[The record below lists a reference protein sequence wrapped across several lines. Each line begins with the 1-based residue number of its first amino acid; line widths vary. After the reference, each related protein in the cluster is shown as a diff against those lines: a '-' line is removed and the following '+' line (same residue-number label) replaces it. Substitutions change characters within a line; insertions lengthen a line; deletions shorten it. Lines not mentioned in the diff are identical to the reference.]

1 VRTAQNPS
9 QIRPAT
15 EPRSRL
21 VVSSPLGDLGLVAD
35 GATLARLILPK
46 KDSDLPQLP
55 PLRGRNHDATHAI
68 AEPVLLLARRELD
81 EYFRGDL
88 RSFTIPL
95 HPVGTEFQL
104 AVWESVLGIPYGAT
118 ATYGEIARGIGPGV
132 SPRAVGRAVG
142 QNPLAL
148 MIPCH
153 RVVGSDGGLTGYGGG
168 LHRKRYLLDLE
179 QRVRPAF

>member
-9 QIRPAT
+9 QMHPAT
-15 EPRSRL
+15 EPCSRL
-21 VVSSPLGDLGLVAD
+21 VVSSPLGDLGLIAD
-35 GATLARLILPK
+35 GATLAMLILPE
-46 KDSDLPQLP
+46 KDSDLPQIW
-55 PLRGRNHDATHAI
+55 PLRERNHDAAHAI
-68 AEPVLLLARRELD
+68 AEPVLLLARQEL
-81 EYFRGDL
+81 EGYFRGDL
-88 RSFTIPL
+88 RSFTVPL

-104 AVWESVLGIPYGAT
+104 AVWESVLQIPYGAT
-118 ATYGEIARGIGPGV
+118 ATYGEIARGLGPGV

-148 MIPCH
+148 VIPCH

-179 QRVRPAF
+179 QGARPAF